1 MDIRSESRKKV
12 NSDFARAVSW
22 ISANGGG
29 GDCGAGAAAAG
40 GCWRCFF
47 SPQGRVDSKAANL
60 PGLLLSCCVMFSSFP
75 SKDGVKS
82 STQDLHAAADCK
94 SNFLSLFGLF
104 VAIILS
110 TIKYNQSQCHSCFR
124 G

>member
-1 MDIRSESRKKV
+1 MVVVVIV
-12 NSDFARAVSW
+12 VLVLLLLVVV
-22 ISANGGG
+22 GGVLST
-29 GDCGAGAAAAG
+29 
-40 GCWRCFF
+40 RRVF